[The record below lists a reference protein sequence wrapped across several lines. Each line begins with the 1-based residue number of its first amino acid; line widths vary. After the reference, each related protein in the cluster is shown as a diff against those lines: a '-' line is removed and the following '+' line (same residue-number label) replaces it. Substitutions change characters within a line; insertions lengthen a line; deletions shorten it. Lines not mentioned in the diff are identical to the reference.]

1 MKFGTFLIQSVGTLP
16 MRSDPDQMVAF
27 AKSVEELGFESLWVG
42 DHILV
47 PRNPASTY
55 PYDRSGRLPENV
67 FFLDPITTL
76 SFVASV
82 TTRIRLAVG
91 VFVLPLRNP
100 FATAKAV
107 ATLDLLSKGRF
118 IFGVGIGWLAEEFR
132 AVGMNFGDRA
142 ARNAEYLALMD
153 ELWNS
158 ENPVFKGPTVE
169 ANGFLF
175 MPKPKQKPHPPVVF
189 GGNTDAAL
197 KRAVRYGDGW
207 YGLPRSVDDA
217 RSLVQRL
224 RQLEAAAGRT
234 RPLEITL
241 SGGFSRGGKLSTPA
255 ATLDE
260 AKYLEDLGVGRI
272 IVSAHGSGLTD
283 ALQMLRQY
291 TDEVITRI

>member
-1 MKFGTFLIQSVGTLP
+1 LKFGTFLIQSVGTLP
-16 MRSDPDQMVAF
+16 MQSDPDEMVAY
-27 AKSVEELGFESLWVG
+27 AKRVEELGFESLWVG

-47 PRNPASTY
+47 PRDPASIY
-55 PYDRSGRLPENV
+55 PYDESGRLPEKV
-67 FFLDPITTL
+67 FFFDPIATL

-82 TTRIRLAVG
+82 TTRIRLAIG

-118 IFGVGIGWLAEEFR
+118 IFGIGIGWLAEEFQ
-132 AVGMNFGDRA
+132 AVGMNFDDRA

-175 MPKPKQKPHPPVVF
+175 MPKPKQKPHPPLVF

-207 YGLPRSVDDA
+207 YGLPRSIADA
-217 RSLVQRL
+217 RSMVERL
-224 RQLEAAAGRT
+224 RRLESEVGRS

-255 ATLDE
+255 ATRDE
-260 AKYLEDLGVGRI
+260 VKYLEDLGVGRI
-272 IVSAHGSGLTD
+272 IVSAHGEALHD
-283 ALQMLRQY
+283 ALQLLG
-291 TDEVITRI
+291 TFNDEVMAKV

>member
-16 MRSDPDQMVAF
+16 MRSDPDEMVAF
-27 AKSVEELGFESLWVG
+27 ARSVEELGFESLWVG

-55 PYDRSGRLPENV
+55 PYDQSGRLPENV

-76 SFVASV
+76 SFVACA
-82 TTRIRLAVG
+82 TTRIRLGVG

-132 AVGMNFGDRA
+132 AVGMNFSDRA

-158 ENPVFKGPTVE
+158 ESPIFKGPTVE
-169 ANGFLF
+169 ANGFVFL
-175 MPKPKQKPHPPVVF
+175 PKPTQKPHPPLVF
-189 GGNTDAAL
+189 GGNTHAAL

-207 YGLPRSVDDA
+207 YGLPRSLDDA
-217 RSLVQRL
+217 RAMVQRL
-224 RQLEAAAGRT
+224 RGLENAVGRM

-241 SGGFSRGGKLSTPA
+241 SGGFSRGGKVSTPA

-260 AKYLEDLGVGRI
+260 ARCLEELGVERI
-272 IVSAHGSGLTD
+272 IVSAHGAALPD
-283 ALQMLRQY
+283 ALKMLRHY
-291 TDEVITRI
+291 NDEVITRI